1 MQKHGKQH
9 QKLINSENNWEHKMT
24 VLWEAGEVKSMKD

>member
-9 QKLINSENNWEHKMT
+9 PKLINSEKSWELKMT
-24 VLWEAGEVKSMKD
+24 VLWDVGEVKSMKD